1 MDFLND
7 AYTAS
12 EFTLALKQKLMKYF
26 DQSYCSEISTL
37 EWDAVVKLAEHKYR
51 RPEWTWDMQ
60 TFNRD
65 ETIYEL

>member
-1 MDFLND
+1 
-7 AYTAS
+7 
-12 EFTLALKQKLMKYF
+12 MKYF

-37 EWDAVVKLAEHKYR
+37 EWDAAVKLAEHKYR
-51 RPEWTWDMQ
+51 RPDWTWDMQ